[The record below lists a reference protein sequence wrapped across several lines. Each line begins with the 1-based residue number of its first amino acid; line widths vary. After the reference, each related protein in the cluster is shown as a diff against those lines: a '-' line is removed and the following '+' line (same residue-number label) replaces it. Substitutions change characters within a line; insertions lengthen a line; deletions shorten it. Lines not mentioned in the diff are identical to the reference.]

1 MGIIHLFVV
10 LYHHFPS
17 YPTSPTAKDNHIIA
31 MGHVPSPYGN
41 AIINDMVRS
50 AKYYFYFLFFDKAC
64 GQSFSH
70 KTPTRNFR
78 HLSATVGV

>member
-50 AKYYFYFLFFDKAC
+50 AKYYFYFLLLTKHVANH
-64 GQSFSH
+64 SH
-70 KTPTRNFR
+70 TKLQHGISGTSP
-78 HLSATVGV
+78 LP